1 MTDPVPRLRLAVLFD
16 DAGFSPL
23 EIAGAGRDWCDLI
36 WVVGWLAEPNR
47 TSERLL
53 AKLGTVVEVGGLD
66 GLGMATKLAET
77 APDGLIV
84 FTDRAQTLAADLAER
99 MDLPFHDRRTALL
112 LTDKLAQRGALGDR
126 GVPVPWFA
134 PVPVVVTDPEALCD
148 QMAAYLPM
156 VAKPR
161 RGWGSRHTF
170 VIEDE
175 AALLAFLSSVRGEE
189 FLVEGYLADPVP
201 SVTPLGA
208 PMVSVETVVVAGVA
222 HHLAITGRFPL
233 APPLRETGSFLP
245 SDLDEARSAEV
256 LDMATRVVDA
266 LGVRQGV
273 LHTEV
278 KLTPDGARIIEV
290 NGRVGGGVP
299 RMLERAGGPDLLRLA
314 MEVALGLAD
323 PSVAERPDT
332 SVAFFRWVHGP
343 DRTATLR
350 SVAGLDEIGRLPG
363 VLAVRGNRR
372 PDDVVGPS
380 DGGDGHI
387 VAIEGC
393 TANHAELAA
402 LLEMISGLL
411 SISYD

>member
-1 MTDPVPRLRLAVLFD
+1 
-16 DAGFSPL
+16 
-23 EIAGAGRDWCDLI
+23 
-36 WVVGWLAEPNR
+36 
-47 TSERLL
+47 
-53 AKLGTVVEVGGLD
+53 
-66 GLGMATKLAET
+66 
-77 APDGLIV
+77 
-84 FTDRAQTLAADLAER
+84 
-99 MDLPFHDRRTALL
+99 
-112 LTDKLAQRGALGDR
+112 
-126 GVPVPWFA
+126 
-134 PVPVVVTDPEALCD
+134 
-148 QMAAYLPM
+148 
-156 VAKPR
+156 
-161 RGWGSRHTF
+161 
-170 VIEDE
+170 
-175 AALLAFLSSVRGEE
+175 
-189 FLVEGYLADPVP
+189 
-201 SVTPLGA
+201 
-208 PMVSVETVVVAGVA
+208 
-222 HHLAITGRFPL
+222 
-233 APPLRETGSFLP
+233 
-245 SDLDEARSAEV
+245 
-256 LDMATRVVDA
+256 MATRVVDA